1 MIDFDFSMLYC
12 KRCDTR
18 TCSACGEIS
27 KNIYA
32 SHIVVRTWFYVCFY
46 VEAHGFVVEEVFQ
59 HYVHVIIVVID
70 FHCDPLLVAH
80 QDARG

>member
-32 SHIVVRTWFYVCFY
+32 SHIVVRTLFYVCLC